1 MDVEEDSE
9 DEDEDK
15 GDDDSE
21 EEVEE
26 DGLTEDDTELDSD
39 IEEVEKIQDTLKAK
53 LVLGRDSNALVW
65 PRGPILDDDEE
76 DAEGPDN
83 FTNQRL
89 VRLADNCSDLADSD
103 SDNDSDAST
112 DSNSDSDEIPI
123 EAGGASLLLS
133 QPQTEFK
140 REVKLSLDRAFEE
153 GHSVDNAAVE
163 LKTLRMASNVP
174 LVHVRTGVVA
184 AIVDRIPIV
193 EGNPGEQRQAIGKM
207 IGRWGEL
214 INRIGG
220 IDGVETVTVLQA
232 QCASSKRV
240 ALFGPIL
247 VALYQQDIVDEDDI
261 RGWHEL
267 PVSQGVGALL
277 SEAEELKR
285 CWTVGSR
292 MIEQFD
298 EQESSEEDDDED
310 SE

>member
-1 MDVEEDSE
+1 MHP
-9 DEDEDK
+9 
-15 GDDDSE
+15 
-21 EEVEE
+21 EVNR
-26 DGLTEDDTELDSD
+26 LT
-39 IEEVEKIQDTLKAK
+39 
-53 LVLGRDSNALVW
+53 
-65 PRGPILDDDEE
+65 P
-76 DAEGPDN
+76 
-83 FTNQRL
+83 
-89 VRLADNCSDLADSD
+89 ADNCSDLADSD

-112 DSNSDSDEIPI
+112 DSDSDSDEIPI

-220 IDGVETVTVLQA
+220 IDGVETVTVLQVRLDLTDTEVVPVPVRDGFTYTRSA
-232 QCASSKRV
+232 TTGTVRVIETCCAV
-240 ALFGPIL
+240 WAYPGC
-247 VALYQQDIVDEDDI
+247 V
-261 RGWHEL
+261 
-267 PVSQGVGALL
+267 VSAGHCG
-277 SEAEELKR
+277 
-285 CWTVGSR
+285 
-292 MIEQFD
+292 
-298 EQESSEEDDDED
+298 
-310 SE
+310 